1 MGTSCPAFR
10 VKAQHSDTAG
20 CCWSCIIELF
30 EGHARIPSHEH
41 LAKISSPQHFRI
53 KSDFLHGKHNCCQAG
68 RDGEHPMGNH
78 AALHKQWLEGH
89 LLEPDWGQKTLPAIF
104 LCCKL
109 FFVGVFFSSFYLFFC
124 MQGRENGR
132 VKQATHPIP
141 KPRQQAGKSGEK
153 SKKNPKISPAGT
165 AALFMTQSR
174 AALGSFRCRTR
185 CYWKRL
191 HFRAPIPGSP
201 SPRRT

>member
-1 MGTSCPAFR
+1 MGNTTAAKQGGMGSIPWATMQPYTSNGS
-10 VKAQHSDTAG
+10 KDI
-20 CCWSCIIELF
+20 CWSQTGVRRPF
-30 EGHARIPSHEH
+30 QPYFYVVNS
-41 LAKISSPQHFRI
+41 
-53 KSDFLHGKHNCCQAG
+53 FL
-68 RDGEHPMGNH
+68 
-78 AALHKQWLEGH
+78 WV
-89 LLEPDWGQKTLPAIF
+89 F
-104 LCCKL
+104 
-109 FFVGVFFSSFYLFFC
+109 FFSSFYLFFC